1 MVFCFFLRIVPEP
14 ILLPLPRKSCV
25 MPAGKVGADAVNVD
39 GSGLLKIADAT
50 PIGGIDGK
58 TPLYL
63 TLPGRLVRAEMEN
76 GRVRW

>member
-1 MVFCFFLRIVPEP
+1 
-14 ILLPLPRKSCV
+14 